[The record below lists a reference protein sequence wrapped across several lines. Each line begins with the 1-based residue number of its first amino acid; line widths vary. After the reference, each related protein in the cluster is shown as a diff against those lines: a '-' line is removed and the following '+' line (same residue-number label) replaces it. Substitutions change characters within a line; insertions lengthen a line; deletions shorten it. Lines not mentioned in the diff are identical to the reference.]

1 MKLLCFLAA
10 GLVGASASSALA
22 QTAAP
27 FPARPVTLVVP
38 FAPGGASD
46 GMGRLFAQGLTE
58 IWKVPVIVENRPG
71 ASGTIGG
78 EFVRRAAPDGHT
90 LLLAGPATLT
100 ILAAVNPKIPYDPVK
115 DFAPVSVAVSY
126 PYVLTVNTSVA
137 KTLPDLL
144 DRLKQQPGKLTYA
157 SSGVGTTTHFMAE
170 LFKVMA
176 GVDMMN
182 VPYQGVGPGMNA
194 VMANHVSMLFAPV
207 NEVGPALQSGKLT
220 ALGVTSAQRIP
231 ELPDVP
237 AITEYVKGYTA
248 DSWISVLAPASTPP
262 ALLEKMSSDLRLAL
276 TLPDISR
283 KLKEMG
289 LTQVLNRPTE
299 ARAAIEADAATW
311 RTLAKQMNIKAQ

>member
-1 MKLLCFLAA
+1 MKLFCFIAA
-10 GLVGASASSALA
+10 GLLGASASAALA
-22 QTAAP
+22 QSAAP
-27 FPARPVTLVVP
+27 FPTRPVTLVVP

-100 ILAAVNPKIPYDPVK
+100 ILAAVNPRIPYDPVK

-126 PYVLTVNTSVA
+126 PYVLTANTSVA

-144 DRLKQQPGKLTYA
+144 AHLKQQPGKLTYA

-170 LFKVMA
+170 LFKAMA

-237 AITEYVKGYTA
+237 AITEFVKGYTA

-262 ALLEKMSSDLRLAL
+262 VLLERMSNDLRSAL
-276 TLPDISR
+276 TLPDIAR

-289 LTQVLNRPTE
+289 LTQVLNRPGE
-299 ARAAIEADAATW
+299 ARDAIEADAATW